1 MGRTPGACGAEPSRE
16 KKVQVKAEGG
26 ERDGDGDGGH
36 ADGGHADAHAGS
48 ALGSGS
54 GALPVGPGTLG
65 ETRKLGRTDGD
76 HMCRPLKGPGA

>member
-26 ERDGDGDGGH
+26 EREGDG
-36 ADGGHADAHAGS
+36 DGGHADAHAGS

-54 GALPVGPGTLG
+54 GALPVGPGMLG
-65 ETRKLGRTDGD
+65 ETRKLGRADGD